1 MSGLL
6 PSSLRKGLISLSF
19 NKGDRLDRKNWRPI
33 SLLKVDYKLCA
44 RVIAGRLLKIIH
56 LVVNRDQTCGVPGF
70 FIGENVSLL
79 RDLVSYTSEVDV
91 PAALLSLDQ
100 EKAFDRVE

>member
-1 MSGLL
+1 M
-6 PSSLRKGLISLSF
+6 
-19 NKGDRLDRKNWRPI
+19 
-33 SLLKVDYKLCA
+33 
-44 RVIAGRLLKIIH
+44 
-56 LVVNRDQTCGVPGF
+56 VNRDQTCGVPGF